1 MTEPF
6 LGQLLPFSFSFPPK
20 GWAYCA
26 GQLMAINQNQALFS
40 LLGTTYG
47 GNGTTTFALPDLRGR
62 VPMHFGAGFVQG
74 QVGGEE
80 NVTLDINELPAHGH
94 AFNGTSSAAN
104 AKRPVTNSALAQST
118 TSAGVSPGDSFYAP
132 PGTAVAL
139 NANTV
144 GAVGGSQPHTNLQS
158 YLVINWCI
166 ALTGIFPSRN

>member
-1 MTEPF
+1 MAQPF
-6 LGQLLPFSFSFPPK
+6 LGQLLPFSFNYAPK
-20 GWAYCA
+20 GWVICA
-26 GQLMAINQNQALFS
+26 GQVLPISQYQALFS

-47 GNGTTTFALPDLRGR
+47 GNGTTTFNLPDLRGR
-62 VPMHFGAGFVQG
+62 VPVHNGVGFALG
-74 QVGGEE
+74 QTGGEE

-94 AFNGTSSAAN
+94 AFSGTSSAAN
-104 AKRPVTNSALAQST
+104 VKLPVTNSALAQST

-132 PGTAVAL
+132 PGTTVGL

-144 GAVGGSQPHTNLQS
+144 AAVGGSQPHTNLQP